1 MAIEAKPVRRDH
13 RAASGREGTRIPIRE
28 VVEDDDGPAGAPS
41 RGRERP
47 ARDRRDEQRP
57 GVRRHGDACAFTHL
71 SWYYVPLT
79 MSASPMIPDELPN
92 VACPFC
98 GLVCDDLVV
107 GSKAGRLTVK
117 ANGCP
122 VASAALD
129 RAGSGSATPRIGGR
143 PATLADATAEAAK
156 LLRAARQP
164 LIGGLGTDVEG
175 CRAAGRLADRC
186 GGVLDHMNTSAAI
199 RNIRVL
205 QDTGWITTTLSE
217 IRNRADLL
225 IVVGGDIVS
234 RFPRFFE
241 RCVANRETLF
251 ADDRRCEVIFLG
263 ASVPDGLALPGGAP
277 SAIPCDVPRL
287 YEVFA
292 TLRALVAG
300 RPVQGEGAAGVPI
313 ATLRSLADRMKT
325 ARYGVMAWA
334 VPDLEFPHAELTVQ
348 GLCEL
353 VKDLNRETRFSGLP
367 LGGSEG
373 DVTSDAVH
381 LWQTGFGART
391 SFGQGIPEH
400 DSYHYATARMLERGE
415 VDALLWIS
423 SFNATRTPPSTPA
436 PTIVLGH
443 AGMVLER
450 EPAVF
455 IPVGTPGV
463 DHAGHLFRTDR
474 VVALPLQQLRPS
486 SLPSVAEVLTAIVAA
501 YGEA

>member
-1 MAIEAKPVRRDH
+1 
-13 RAASGREGTRIPIRE
+13 
-28 VVEDDDGPAGAPS
+28 
-41 RGRERP
+41 
-47 ARDRRDEQRP
+47 
-57 GVRRHGDACAFTHL
+57 
-71 SWYYVPLT
+71 
-79 MSASPMIPDELPN
+79 MSASPMIPDELSN

-107 GSKAGRLTVK
+107 ASSAGRLTVK
-117 ANGCP
+117 ANGCA
-122 VASAALD
+122 VARAALE
-129 RAGSGSATPRIGGR
+129 RVGSGSASPRIGGR
-143 PATLADATAEAAK
+143 STTLAEATAEAAR

-175 CRAAGRLADRC
+175 SRAAGRLADRC
-186 GGVLDHMNTSAAI
+186 GGVLDHMNSPAAI

-225 IVVGGDIVS
+225 IVAGGDIVS
-234 RFPRFFE
+234 RYPRFFE
-241 RCVANRETLF
+241 RCIANRETLF

-263 ASVPDGLALPGGAP
+263 AKAPEGLTLPGGAP
-277 SAIPCDVPRL
+277 SSIPCDVPRL
-287 YEVFA
+287 YEIFA
-292 TLRALVAG
+292 MLRALVAG
-300 RPVQGEGAAGVPI
+300 RPVGGDGAGGVPL
-313 ATLRSLADRMKT
+313 ATLTALAERMKA

-334 VPDLEFPHAELTVQ
+334 VPDLDFPHAELTVQ
-348 GLCEL
+348 ALCEL

-367 LGGSEG
+367 LAGSEG

-391 SFGQGIPEH
+391 SFGQGVPEH

-423 SFNATRTPPSTPA
+423 SFNPARTPPATSA

-443 AGMVLER
+443 QGMVLER

-474 VVALPLQQLRPS
+474 VVALPLAPLRVS
-486 SLPSVAEVLTAIVAA
+486 SLPSVAEALTAIVTA